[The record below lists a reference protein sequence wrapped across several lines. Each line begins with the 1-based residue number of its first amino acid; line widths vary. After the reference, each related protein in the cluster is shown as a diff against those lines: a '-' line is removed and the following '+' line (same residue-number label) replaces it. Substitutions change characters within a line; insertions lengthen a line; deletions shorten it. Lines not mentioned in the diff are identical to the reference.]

1 VCEDESIHNQEKMTN
16 MRLKIKVVSC
26 FVLLAVTILALRFC
40 VVGQTLT
47 AEQILANHV
56 EALGKKENR
65 GAISTLF
72 AAGLS
77 EYETKSPVVKG
88 RGKAVVISDA
98 TNLYFLMSL
107 NSHDYPYEKIGA
119 FGNKVSIPFINAG
132 NRSLLGGFLNEHPR
146 VLLDS
151 LFCGSMS
158 LRWIAGFAKNKMPKM
173 KVGGLKKIDGRET
186 YAISLMSAEQ
196 GADTFKV
203 RLYFDAENFRHV
215 RSEYQREVKVGRI
228 VFGEQNQ
235 LADGKLALTEEF
247 SDFKDV
253 GGLTLPHQYKVTF
266 SSNSNAQMYESSWR
280 IRVTS
285 YFLNQKLAPDFFTF
299 DLKD

>member
-1 VCEDESIHNQEKMTN
+1 MKVATYIVLFALTIHAFQFS
-16 MRLKIKVVSC
+16 LI
-26 FVLLAVTILALRFC
+26 
-40 VVGQTLT
+40 GQNLT
-47 AEQILANHV
+47 AEEVLAKHL
-56 EALGKKENR
+56 EAIGNTEKREAVN
-65 GAISTLF
+65 TLF

-88 RGKAVVISDA
+88 RGKAVVISDR

-132 NRSLLGGFLNEHPR
+132 SRSLLGGFLNEHPK

-158 LRWIAGFAKNKMPKM
+158 LRWIAGFVKNKTLKM

-186 YAISLMSAEQ
+186 YAINLLSAEQ

-203 RLYFDAENFRHV
+203 KLFFDAENFRHV
-215 RSEYQREVKVGRI
+215 RSEYRREVKISRI

-235 LADGKLALTEEF
+235 LADSKLELTEEF

-253 GGLTLPHQYKVTF
+253 DGLTLPHQYKVTF
-266 SSNSNAQMYESSWR
+266 SSNSNSQMYESSWR

-299 DLKD
+299 DLKDK